1 MGMQFRHYKTV
12 QITEELGIAVNE
24 TECKMQIMVASPHMF
39 GGGREVTLT
48 FDEFKQV
55 VSAMQ
60 LLEIER
66 TIFKKPKK
74 KKEE

>member
-1 MGMQFRHYKTV
+1 MEFRHYKTV
-12 QITEELGIAVNE
+12 QITDTLGISVNE
-24 TECKMQIMVASPHMF
+24 TESSVAIMVLSGHPF

-48 FDEFKQV
+48 FDEFKKV

>member
-12 QITEELGIAVNE
+12 QITETLGIAVNE
-24 TECKMQIMVASPHMF
+24 TESKMQIMVAPSSPF
-39 GGGREVTLT
+39 GGGHEVMLT
-48 FDEFKQV
+48 FEEFKQV

-66 TIFKKPKK
+66 TIFKKPRK